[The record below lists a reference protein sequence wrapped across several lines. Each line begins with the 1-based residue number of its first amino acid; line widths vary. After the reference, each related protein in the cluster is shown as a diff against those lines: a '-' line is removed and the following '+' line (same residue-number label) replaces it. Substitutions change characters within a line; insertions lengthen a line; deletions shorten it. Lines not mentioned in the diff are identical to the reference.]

1 MTLVPKYI
9 KKLSPYIPGKRIEDI
24 KSDSDSKK
32 IIKLSSNENPLGPSK
47 KAIKILDN
55 CFNELHRYPDSSG
68 LLLRNKLSKIYD
80 VKIDNVILGSGS
92 EGIMSAIIR
101 TFLNDNDEIIG
112 SENSFIGFR
121 VLANASGRRI
131 NWVKTNNF
139 HYDLDEISNKINS
152 KTKIIYLANPD
163 NPTGTYFNKV
173 SFERFI
179 DKVPERVLVILDEA
193 YFEYAKHINDYPDS
207 MLYRFDNVITLR
219 TFSKSYG
226 LAGLRV
232 GYGIAHRYLISNLLK
247 VKLPFEPSSPAQL
260 AALESLDDCEH
271 LKKSIEINLAGIKY
285 LTNKF
290 DSIKI
295 KYIPTAANFITI
307 VFKSSRKADIFVKF
321 MLKNGIILRHL
332 KGFGLKNCVRITI
345 GTMNEMKCFIK
356 ILRTYEL

>member
-24 KSDSDSKK
+24 ELNSNSKK

-55 CFNELHRYPDSSG
+55 CFNNLHRYPDSSG
-68 LLLRNKLSKIYD
+68 LLLRNKLSKIYN

-121 VLANASGRRI
+121 VLANASGRKI

-152 KTKIIYLANPD
+152 NTKIIYLANPD
-163 NPTGTYFNKV
+163 NPTGTYFNKMN
-173 SFERFI
+173 FERFI
-179 DKVPERVLVILDEA
+179 EKVPERVLVILDEA
-193 YFEYAKHINDYPDS
+193 YFEYAKHVNDYPDS

-260 AALESLDDCEH
+260 AALESLDDSEH

-290 DSIKI
+290 DLIGI
-295 KYIPTAANFITI
+295 KYIPTAANFITL
-307 VFKSSRKADIFVKF
+307 VFNSGRKADVFVKF

-332 KGFGLKNCVRITI
+332 KGFGLKNCVRITV
-345 GTMNEMKCFIK
+345 GTMSEMKYFIK